1 MNLVSQVNQH
11 AAGEYAGCSNAGPSS
26 WERSFYIGG
35 AMRSIAGIAA
45 GSVVVGL
52 MVTGTVASGQES
64 DTKTQAELASA
75 LAAKHISLQTGLTRA
90 ASKGRPISAKY
101 EYEDGKLKLSVY
113 TEKRG
118 QFFEV
123 TVNNRSG
130 QVVKTEKITDGDD
143 LRNAEAQSSAIA
155 KAKESLKAA
164 VGKAVADN
172 PGYRAVSV
180 TPSLNAGKA
189 SAEVTLLRGRAFKTV
204 TEPLA

>member
-1 MNLVSQVNQH
+1 
-11 AAGEYAGCSNAGPSS
+11 
-26 WERSFYIGG
+26 
-35 AMRSIAGIAA
+35 MRSIAGIAA

-90 ASKGRPISAKY
+90 AAKGTPISAKY
-101 EYEDGKLKLSVY
+101 EYEDGKLILSVY

-123 TVNNRSG
+123 TVNHRSG
-130 QVVKTEKITDGDD
+130 KVAKTEKISEGDD
-143 LRNAEAQSSAIA
+143 LENAKAQSLAIA

-172 PGYRAVSV
+172 PG
-180 TPSLNAGKA
+180 
-189 SAEVTLLRGRAFKTV
+189 
-204 TEPLA
+204 

>member
-1 MNLVSQVNQH
+1 
-11 AAGEYAGCSNAGPSS
+11 
-26 WERSFYIGG
+26 
-35 AMRSIAGIAA
+35 MRSIAGIAA

-90 ASKGRPISAKY
+90 AARGTPISAKY
-101 EYEDGKLKLSVY
+101 EYEDGKLILSVY

-123 TVNNRSG
+123 TVNHRSG
-130 QVVKTEKITDGDD
+130 KVAKTEKISEGDD
-143 LRNAEAQSSAIA
+143 LENAKAQSLAIA

-189 SAEVTLLRGRAFKTV
+189 SAEVTLLKGRAFKTV